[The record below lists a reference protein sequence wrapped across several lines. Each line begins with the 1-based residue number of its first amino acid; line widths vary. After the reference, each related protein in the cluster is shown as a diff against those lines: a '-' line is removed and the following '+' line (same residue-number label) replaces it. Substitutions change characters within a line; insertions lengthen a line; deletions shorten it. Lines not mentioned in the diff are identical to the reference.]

1 MQAQILP
8 LESPGKQ
15 THIREVQHML
25 EAVMHAAESD
35 YKSSHPLTGWAGVVV
50 GHPICGDLSTWESRR
65 GLCTHA
71 DAPKGGHLQVSF
83 MLMAVQYPSPLV
95 TQLQYGIYG
104 YPMIICICRLH
115 HVGSKQPNILIRVCL
130 CGSYIAASHGFTM
143 DPHVAC
149 ITRIFTG
156 NEPILGVCEVMHP
169 HCAQA
174 S

>member
-1 MQAQILP
+1 MP

-15 THIREVQHML
+15 TYKREVQHML

-71 DAPKGGHLQVSF
+71 DAPKGGHLQLSF

-95 TQLQYGIYG
+95 TQLQYGIDG

-115 HVGSKQPNILIRVCL
+115 HVGSKQPCVLVRVICCSFTWLHHGPTCGVYHPNIHRKRANMRCL
-130 CGSYIAASHGFTM
+130 
-143 DPHVAC
+143 
-149 ITRIFTG
+149 
-156 NEPILGVCEVMHP
+156 
-169 HCAQA
+169 
-174 S
+174 